1 MEIEK
6 LADGLYSVFTDQSK
20 SCGILHFTHEISL
33 VVRLNREKKKVGIEE
48 GWEIAAED
56 IDWCPGDED
65 YFEYLHPGILSKIY
79 EQIIALG

>member
-6 LADGLYSVFTDQSK
+6 LDDSLYSVFTDQSK
-20 SCGILHFTHEISL
+20 SSGILHFSHEISL
-33 VVRLNREKKKVGIEE
+33 VVRLNRVKKKVEIEE

-65 YFEYLHPGILSKIY
+65 YFEYLHPGILSQIY
-79 EQIIALG
+79 NKIIALS